1 MTIPPPRPGI
11 LDIAPYIGGL
21 SELPGIDKVIKLSS
35 NESALG
41 PSPLAREA
49 YLDVADHLHRYPD
62 SSASGLRNAIS
73 REYGIE
79 SEKIVCGN
87 GSDELISLLVSA
99 YAGPGDEV
107 LYSRHG
113 FLVYPIAAYAAGATP
128 VEAPEKNLK
137 TDIDAI
143 LNAVNEKTR
152 VVLIANPNNPTGS
165 YLTVDE
171 MERLANGL
179 SERTLLVIDAAYAE
193 YVTAGDYTAGD
204 VLAATRDNVVMTRTF
219 SKIYGLSALRLGWA
233 YGPAGIVDVL
243 NRTRGPFNVSAAAQ
257 AAGIAAISDS
267 AFTARAR
274 AYNETWRQW
283 TADQLNG
290 LGLTAHPSVANFLL
304 VGFPLEPA
312 RCAAAADAFLKQNG
326 IIVRRVDNYG
336 LADCLRI
343 SIGAESE
350 MRALLEALT
359 RFMSAA

>member
-1 MTIPPPRPGI
+1 MTTPPPRPGI
-11 LDIAPYIGGL
+11 LNIAPYIGGL
-21 SELPGIDKVIKLSS
+21 SELPGVNKVIKLSS

-41 PSPLAREA
+41 PSPLARDA
-49 YLDVADHLHRYPD
+49 YLEAADHLHRYPD
-62 SSASGLRNAIS
+62 SSAAGLRAAIA
-73 REYGIE
+73 REYGIDG
-79 SEKIVCGN
+79 EKIVCGN

-137 TDIDAI
+137 TDIDSV
-143 LNAVNEKTR
+143 LNAVSEKTR

-165 YLTVDE
+165 YLSAQE
-171 MERLANGL
+171 MERLADGL
-179 SERTLLVIDAAYAE
+179 PERVLLVIDAAYAE
-193 YVTAGDYTAGD
+193 YVTAGDYTAGG
-204 VLAATRDNVVMTRTF
+204 VLSATRDNVVMTRTF

-233 YGPAGIVDVL
+233 YGSEGIVDVL
-243 NRTRGPFNVSAAAQ
+243 NRTRGPFNVSASAQ
-257 AAGIAAISDS
+257 AAGIAAMNDS

-283 TADQLNG
+283 TAERLSEI
-290 LGLTAHPSVANFLL
+290 GLTVHPSVANFLL
-304 VGFPLEPA
+304 VGFPLEA
-312 RCAAAADAFLKQNG
+312 AHCAASADVFLKQNG
-326 IIVRRVDNYG
+326 IIVRQVENYG

-343 SIGAESE
+343 SIGAEE
-350 MRALLEALT
+350 EIQALVKALT